1 MAEVP
6 ESTKQASKTIHL
18 NATPLVLQ
26 FALGFDSRGEPG
38 HTRIMN
44 RLGPISGSAGSRVSC
59 IMQGM
64 CRVLLCLSLWNGPL
78 PLIHAHEFSGPELS
92 RDESLAVHIQLCHSP
107 DDCDECRGWHL
118 HLMLWGEILPE
129 HSNPDASLPAPP
141 APPVETEY
149 TLLSCSVE
157 TSGISGND
165 AAGKEATLVASCDV
179 LTPLALNG
187 MRLDRASVFPYRIRV
202 TAQRDVSRLLM
213 VSRC

>member
-1 MAEVP
+1 M
-6 ESTKQASKTIHL
+6 SC
-18 NATPLVLQ
+18 
-26 FALGFDSRGEPG
+26 F
-38 HTRIMN
+38 
-44 RLGPISGSAGSRVSC
+44 GPSSGSTGSRVFR
-59 IMQGM
+59 IVRGM

-78 PLIHAHEFSGPELS
+78 PWLHAHEVSGPELS
-92 RDESLAVHIQLCHSP
+92 RNESLAAHVQVCHAP
-107 DDCDECRGWHL
+107 DDCDDCRGWHF

-129 HSNPDASLPAPP
+129 HSSPDAPLPVPP

-149 TLLSCSVE
+149 TLLSNSVE
-157 TSGISGND
+157 TSGVAGFDSDCRG
-165 AAGKEATLVASCDV
+165 AALVAPCDV